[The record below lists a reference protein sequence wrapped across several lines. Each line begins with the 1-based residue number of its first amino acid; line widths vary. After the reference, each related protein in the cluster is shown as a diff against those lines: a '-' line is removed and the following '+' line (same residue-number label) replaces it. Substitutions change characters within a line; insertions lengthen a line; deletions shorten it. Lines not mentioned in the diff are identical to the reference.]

1 MPRLTDLDFD
11 ALLTAAAAAAA
22 RAADPESAF
31 AALTAAAQAGLGDP
45 DAAAAPGGLMAGER
59 DYRIGGVFLVTPDRR
74 YNMLVASAGFPTE
87 QRRLAI
93 PIDWNHPG
101 VVVAEG
107 RPVLVANTDADAGFR
122 QFLRTSRMGSSIY
135 HPFFAQRRLV
145 GQIVAAAQARLT
157 YDATDLARL
166 GRLAAA
172 AALVWTARDGAAWL
186 SADYPA
192 PDLWRAEE
200 HA

>member
-1 MPRLTDLDFD
+1 MPRLTDPEFD
-11 ALLTAAAAAAA
+11 ALLLDAAAGAAAAEDLE
-22 RAADPESAF
+22 RAF
-31 AALTAAAQAGLGDP
+31 AALTAAARAGLGDP
-45 DAAAAPGGLMAGER
+45 DAAAAPGGLKAGER

-74 YNMLVASAGFPTE
+74 YNMLVASAGFPPE
-87 QRRLAI
+87 QRRLCI

-101 VVVAEG
+101 VVVADR

-122 QFLRTSRMGSSIY
+122 QFLKTSRMGSSIY
-135 HPFFAQRRLV
+135 HPFFAGGRLV
-145 GQIVAAAQARLT
+145 GQIVAASQARLT

-166 GRLAAA
+166 GRLAWS
-172 AALVWTARDGAAWL
+172 AALSWASRSGEAWL
-186 SADYPA
+186 AADYPA